1 MTRTEFFKQLEIR
14 LGSIPQDERNKIIE
28 YYAEIINDK
37 AENGESEESIFRS
50 LGSPET
56 IAQNILEENGENT
69 FDTSNSAGTDMPDSP
84 DDIPETFK
92 KPQKSTSVGKII
104 GFSFLLPFVI
114 AMFAIWGVVVLSFL
128 VAALGLA
135 VSGIGYSIGSFFLFV
150 QSFSVGLCQLGIGL
164 TAAALSIF
172 VGYGSWA
179 FAKLY
184 GRVVKRI
191 FGKYKCVY
199 GGEYHE

>member
-37 AENGESEESIFRS
+37 AESGESEENIFRS

-69 FDTSNSAGTDMPDSP
+69 FDVSNSAETNIPNRP
-84 DDIPETFK
+84 NDIAKNFK
-92 KPQKSTSVGKII
+92 KPQKPTSVGKII
-104 GFSFLLPFVI
+104 GFSFLLPFVFT
-114 AMFAIWGVVVLSFL
+114 MFAIWGVVVLSFL
-128 VAALGLA
+128 IAALALA
-135 VSGIGYSIGSFFLFV
+135 VSGIGYGISSFFLFV

-184 GRVVKRI
+184 GRAVKKM
-191 FGKYKCVY
+191 FGKYKCIY
-199 GGEYHE
+199 GGEYHA